1 MTALE
6 FLLDGLEAELELER
20 ELGVRAVEIDRSLL
34 APVAAAATSRETRDA
49 ALDERRE
56 TRDAALDVRQ
66 ETRDAALDV
75 RRETRDARQET
86 RRPNPTPRDPN
97 QTLRDPNRPYDFV
110 FLHDRPLSPGGIEMM
125 AKIVTAMK
133 KTPETAPIV
142 FTGARPAARI
152 YIVLGD
158 GARKKWFP
166 MLNGAPG
173 KWLRGPGGED
183 VLVTYSPEY
192 ILRFGPVTPAV
203 KKIKVEMWTS
213 LKGVMQRVG

>member
-6 FLLDGLEAELELER
+6 FLLDGLEAELALER

-34 APVAAAATSRETRDA
+34 APVAAADERRGTRDERS
-49 ALDERRE
+49 ALDARRATRDERRE
-56 TRDAALDVRQ
+56 TGRL
-66 ETRDAALDV
+66 
-75 RRETRDARQET
+75 TRDARREAP
-86 RRPNPTPRDPN
+86 RPNSTPAGIDPN
-97 QTLRDPNRPYDFV
+97 LTLKDPKRPYDFL
-110 FLHDRPLSPGGIEMM
+110 FLHDRPLSQGGIEMM
-125 AKIVTAMK
+125 AKIVTAMHR
-133 KTPETAPIV
+133 TPETAPIV
-142 FTGARPAARI
+142 FTGGRPAARI

-166 MLNGAPG
+166 TLNGAPG

-183 VLVTYSPEY
+183 ILVTYSPEY
-192 ILRFGPVTPAV
+192 ILRFGSVTPAV